1 MHRAGSDCAFL
12 NSMVR
17 DLLKEI
23 WLKELSISEE
33 LLSKEE
39 QLQIR
44 FIFAGLVSVLGSP
57 EVKAVILFLHRLQDR
72 RSVQHFE
79 RTDIGIFP
87 YFVHHPCDRLLDCAV
102 QLFR

>member
-1 MHRAGSDCAFL
+1 
-12 NSMVR
+12 MVR

-57 EVKAVILFLHRLQDR
+57 EVKAVILFLHSLQDH